1 MIRTL
6 VVDDDF
12 RVADL
17 HVGYVERVDGF
28 RVVGR
33 SLTAASAIEQ
43 TQQLRPDLVLLDV
56 YLPDRS
62 GLDVA
67 KVIRTFPEPQPD
79 LLFITAA
86 RDVDT
91 VRAAMRRGALHY
103 LVKPF
108 TFPTFREKLEQYR
121 EWAAPLDV
129 GGSADQATVDRL
141 YGTLRPVP
149 ADPPKGVA
157 GPTLEVVL
165 TALQG
170 FDRPASA
177 GEVAEGCGVS
187 RATARRY
194 LEYLVGTGQVE
205 RRLRYGSTGRPEHR
219 FRLVSAGV

>member
-17 HVGYVERVDGF
+17 HVGYVDRVEGF
-28 RVVGR
+28 QAAGR
-33 SLTAASAIEQ
+33 ALSAADAIEQ
-43 TQQLRPDLVLLDV
+43 TRSLRPDLVLLDV

-79 LLFITAA
+79 LLFVTAA

-91 VRAAMRRGALHY
+91 VRTAIQRGALHY

-121 EWAAPLDV
+121 AWRSQLDP
-129 GGSADQATVDRL
+129 GRSADQAAVDRL
-141 YGTLRPVP
+141 YGALRPTP
-149 ADPPKGVA
+149 STPPKGVA
-157 GPTLEVVL
+157 GPTLEVVVDGL
-165 TALQG
+165 RALDG
-170 FDRPASA
+170 AASA
-177 GEVAEGCGVS
+177 AEVAARCGVS

-194 LEYLVGTGQVE
+194 LEYLVEAGQVE

-219 FRLVSAGV
+219 FRLVSSSR